1 MLLLLFRTR
10 LRYYRNYLRHHFDRV
25 VWFEIGF
32 IVFILLYLTGR
43 SPADIGYSLDF
54 LLKKDF
60 SAKYAA
66 QWIALLPV
74 FYLIAEAL
82 AFITLRPTGEW
93 RILGTLPIAQPT
105 ITNYHLLRH
114 CGKTIGLLFIG
125 TTPFFA
131 GDNGVIEKLARCC
144 FALGTLL
151 ALQLAGFK
159 QAFSLRNTERTL
171 PKRILHWLPTE
182 AIILCILI
190 FGVSQLQPLVADS
203 SDKILF
209 VWPAGWAL
217 ASGLFYDLRRKYAP
231 EVIESQP
238 SLKSQTVQSTPA
250 FNQPGFKRGITS
262 AMIWRDLKFLRAEK
276 RSVFILVVL
285 ATIIILLAGLAQ
297 SSAAEAYASSIVL
310 EGIFGFMLINTLL
323 VLFEHDLKTSALQRS
338 LPVSA
343 STYWKARW
351 LLASGF
357 MAAPVMGIVLVIPVF
372 FKIEMGFVFFIG
384 LGLILPG
391 VFAAVYCN
399 AGFGL
404 FPNIKFCGVLLN
416 ILLGLMILF
425 WFYMPL
431 GTVILLAI
439 SVLWIRKSQR
449 HFQFLEI
456 G

>member
-25 VWFEIGF
+25 VWFEIGL
-32 IVFILLYLTGR
+32 IVFIFLYLTGR

-54 LLKKDF
+54 LLEKDF
-60 SAKYAA
+60 PAKYAA
-66 QWIALLPV
+66 QWVTLLPA

-93 RILGTLPIAQPT
+93 RILGTLPIAQST
-105 ITNYHLLRH
+105 ITDYHLLRH
-114 CGKTIGLLFIG
+114 SSKTAGLLFIG
-125 TTPFFA
+125 SIPFLA
-131 GDNGVIEKLARCC
+131 GDYSVIEKLARCC
-144 FALGTLL
+144 FALGMLL

-171 PKRILHWLPTE
+171 PKRILRWLPTE

-190 FGVSQLQPLVADS
+190 FGVSQLQPLVINS
-203 SDKILF
+203 SNKILLA
-209 VWPAGWAL
+209 WPAGWAL
-217 ASGLFYDLRRKYAP
+217 AAGLFYYLRRNYAP
-231 EVIESQP
+231 EVIESQS
-238 SLKSQTVQSTPA
+238 SLKSQAIHSTPT

-262 AMIWRDLKFLRAEK
+262 AMIWRDLKFLRAGK
-276 RSVFILVVL
+276 RSIFILVVL
-285 ATIIILLAGLAQ
+285 ATMIILLAGLAQ

-310 EGIFGFMLINTLL
+310 EGIFGFMLLNALL
-323 VLFEHDLKTSALQRS
+323 VLFEHDTKTSALQRS
-338 LPVSA
+338 LPIRASA
-343 STYWKARW
+343 CWKARW

-357 MAAPVMGIVLVIPVF
+357 MATPLIGIVLVIPVV

-391 VFAAVYCN
+391 IFAAVFCN